1 MQRRQSVSGNGA
13 GESLLGAADR
23 RIPPERPT
31 STQPFN
37 TGEVVFANQQ
47 VQVLPDPI
55 PEEPQP
61 VRIVVVVE
69 GTHDI
74 KFLRRIST
82 LLHTDDPT
90 LPDLA
95 SMERDREL
103 IFLPISGHPQ
113 AWIRRLAPLGIPEF
127 HLYDR
132 EESPVTEQRQQ
143 TVATINQRPRCRA
156 VLTQKR
162 SLENYLHPHAIQAVA
177 GVALEYGD
185 YECVATVAAQQV
197 FDSAHHDYSWK
208 QLTRR
213 ARVRLTNR
221 VKHWLNTSAV
231 EQMTVSLLQEV
242 DPDGEIISWLKTIGQ
257 LAETT

>member
-1 MQRRQSVSGNGA
+1 MR
-13 GESLLGAADR
+13 
-23 RIPPERPT
+23 
-31 STQPFN
+31 
-37 TGEVVFANQQ
+37 
-47 VQVLPDPI
+47 VL
-55 PEEPQP
+55 
-61 VRIVVVVE
+61 VVVE

-95 SMERDREL
+95 SMERNREL

-113 AWIRRLAPLGIPEF
+113 AWIRRLAPLNLPEF

-132 EESPVTEQRQQ
+132 EQSPVTEQRQQ
-143 TVATINQRPRCRA
+143 TVDTINQRYRCRA
-156 VLTQKR
+156 MLTKKR
-162 SLENYLHPHAIQAVA
+162 SLENYLHPSAILAVA
-177 GVALEYGD
+177 SVELNYGD
-185 YECVATVAAQQV
+185 HDCVATVAAQQI
-197 FDSAHHDYSWK
+197 FESSHGNPNWK
-208 QLTRR
+208 QITKR

-231 EQMTVSLLQEV
+231 EQMTVSLLQER
-242 DPDGEIISWLKTIGQ
+242 DPEGEVISWLESISQ